1 MKINIIFW
9 RLNSRQNLALLDW
22 SIQSSGS
29 KPFGGLT
36 IVGTI
41 PDFSKTHPA
50 LIAALP
56 PASSPSYN
64 KITFLVILEIEEACF
79 DVKAVPET
87 ETTGYMED

>member
-1 MKINIIFW
+1 M
-9 RLNSRQNLALLDW
+9 L
-22 SIQSSGS
+22 
-29 KPFGGLT
+29 
-36 IVGTI
+36 GTI

-64 KITFLVILEIEEACF
+64 KTTFLVILEMEEACF

-87 ETTGYMED
+87 DTTGCMED